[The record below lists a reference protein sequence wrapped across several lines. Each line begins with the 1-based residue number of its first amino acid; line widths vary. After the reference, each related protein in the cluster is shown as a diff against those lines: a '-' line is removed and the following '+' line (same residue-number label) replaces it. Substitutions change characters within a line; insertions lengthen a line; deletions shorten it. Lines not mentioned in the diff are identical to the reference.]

1 MTSSTV
7 PVSQALPDL
16 AALRAPVQRGDTR
29 AEGWRRRQLQ
39 AVATLVEEHEDE
51 ILAALHQDLG
61 KPELEGMVEILALRQ
76 ELKLCRRQL
85 RRWMRPRPVPVP
97 LAQRPGKAEVI
108 REPLGC
114 VLIIG
119 PWNYP
124 FHLTLQPLISALA
137 AGNTA
142 VVKPSEQSPATSSL
156 IARLLPSYFPQD
168 VVQVVEGEGPVA
180 AALVDQGYDHI
191 FFTGSGAIGARV
203 LAGAA
208 PHLTPV
214 TLELGGKSPAV
225 VLEGADLAVTARR
238 LIWGKGLNAGQ
249 TCIAPDHLLVQASIR
264 EPLLAALAQARLELY
279 GEQPLQSPDL
289 AHLIHGR
296 HFQRLSALLEGAR
309 QSGQVLIGGE
319 SDADTLRMA
328 PTVIQVD
335 RDDDPLMEDELFG
348 PLLPMICVDNLAE
361 AITRIR
367 RQPKPLA
374 LYLFGGEAQDRAMLL
389 QGTSSGGVCFN
400 DVVMQVGVPEL
411 PFGGVGASGMGA
423 YHGEAGFR
431 TFSHERAVLKR
442 SFALDARLR
451 YPPYAI
457 SRGLIKR
464 LLG

>member
-1 MTSSTV
+1 MTSTL
-7 PVSQALPDL
+7 PTATQALPDL
-16 AALRAPVQRGDTR
+16 ATLRTPVQRGDTR
-29 AEGWRRRQLQ
+29 GESWRSNQLR
-39 AVATLVEEHEDE
+39 ALAALVEEHETE
-51 ILAALHQDLG
+51 ILQALRDDLG

-76 ELKLCRRQL
+76 ELKLCRRML

-97 LAQRPGKAEVI
+97 LAQRPGRAEVI

-142 VVKPSEQSPATSSL
+142 VIKPSEQAPATAAL
-156 IARLLPSYFPQD
+156 IARLIRLHLPD
-168 VVQVVEGEGPVA
+168 GVVQVVEGDGAVA
-180 AALVDQGYDHI
+180 AALIDQGYDHI
-191 FFTGSGAIGARV
+191 FFTGGGGIGAKV

-208 PHLTPV
+208 RHLTPV

-249 TCIAPDHLLVQASIR
+249 TCIAPDHLLVQEGIR
-264 EPLLAALAQARLELY
+264 RPLLEALKTARCELY

-289 AHLIHGR
+289 GR
-296 HFQRLSALLEGAR
+296 IINDRQFQRLETLLEGAR
-309 QSGQVLIGGE
+309 NSDQVLIGGE
-319 SDADTLRMA
+319 SDAGSRRMA
-328 PTVIQVD
+328 PTVIGVN
-335 RDDDPLMEDELFG
+335 DDEDPLMAEELFG
-348 PLLPMICVDNLAE
+348 PLLPLISVSSLEE
-361 AITRIR
+361 AITRIQ

-374 LYLFGGEAQDRAMLL
+374 LYLFGGDAQDQQTLL
-389 QGTSSGGVCFN
+389 RGTSSGGVCFN
-400 DVVMQVGVPEL
+400 DVVMQVGVPDL
-411 PFGGVGASGMGA
+411 PFGGVGPSGMGT

-431 TFSHERAVLKR
+431 TFSHERAVLR
-442 SFALDARLR
+442 RGFSLDVRLR
-451 YPPYAI
+451 YPPYGV
-457 SRGLIKR
+457 SRTLLKR